1 MSNQTRP
8 YTTEYQRINAR
19 IFRALLNKPVG
30 FYSLDSDHLGDEH
43 REFELSENKNGDR
56 SIIFTIQNKPH
67 TVNLKVDN
75 RSASTKLY
83 LCCPYCHKQRQS
95 LYAIKTAY
103 ACRECIG
110 LHYASQSERPQD
122 RLIRRIRKQRQKL
135 WGSEHHD
142 INNVL
147 KHAHH
152 FEKPKYMKQ
161 ETFDKKRNTIT
172 HLESKYWRV
181 EAINMEKIYGDLLAK
196 IP

>member
-1 MSNQTRP
+1 M
-8 YTTEYQRINAR
+8 
-19 IFRALLNKPVG
+19 LLDKPVG
-30 FYSLDSDHLGDEH
+30 RYSLESDYLGDEH

-56 SIIFTIQNKPH
+56 SVIFTIQDKPH
-67 TVNLKVDN
+67 TVNLRINN
-75 RSASTKLY
+75 RSVSTKLY

-122 RLIRRIRKQRQKL
+122 RLIRRIRKQRQSL
-135 WGSEHHD
+135 WGSGHHD

-147 KHAHH
+147 KNAHH

-161 ETFDKKRNTIT
+161 ETFDKKRMNIAN
-172 HLESKYWRV
+172 LENKYWRV
-181 EAINMEKIYGDLLAK
+181 EVVNMEKMYGDLLVG
-196 IP
+196 IV